1 MTFIPNA
8 LSKVESS
15 NSSTTLLTASNSFL
29 GALTATTGFN
39 SIEVSINSNVASAV
53 GGIVVSFYFTDG
65 TTLLHQY
72 TDTYFAG
79 SYFLKSYPVCGA
91 FFKITYINGSSNQAS
106 FNLVSRLL
114 TTTYE
119 SQSNNV
125 VVFDN
130 SQEYKL
136 DAFGKQ
142 RFTQPV
148 TLLDIKFPSNTTSSS
163 TNYKSNLLQIFSTSG
178 GSGLITYSPSKCA
191 LSIAGAAGAGS
202 YAYNQSRI
210 FTTYQPGKSLL
221 ILCSGKI
228 DPETT
233 TALDSSTTCISRIGY
248 FNMDTNVSTVNV
260 VNGLYFQM
268 SNTITDT
275 GGVISINKTIS
286 VNYTSGS
293 TPNSILQSSWNIDK
307 MDGTGSS
314 GISLDFTKCQLFVID
329 AEWLGVG
336 KIRFGFYA
344 YGKIVYCHQVTNV
357 NALTSPYIVAINLPV
372 SYYLGRTDGNGS
384 GGITQ
389 ICSTVISEGGF
400 TPLGRPFSAGTGSS
414 GITVTTGDE
423 TPIFFLKGG
432 GSNYYHQNIIPSS
445 VSLITDDSND
455 ILLYNIYIFQ
465 APNVPLNQSDG
476 IVTVNWTSVNTAYSV
491 SQYATSYSGSG
502 VAPITVN
509 ATAGILVDSGFI
521 QGKTSVAISKL
532 DKVFN
537 DQILHITANSN
548 NVSDILM
555 ITCKRIT
562 SSNYVVYASVN
573 WTEVY

>member
-8 LSKVESS
+8 LSKVENS
-15 NSSTTLLTASNSFL
+15 NSSFTQLLAASSFS
-29 GALTATTGFN
+29 GTLTATTGFN
-39 SIEVSINSNVASAV
+39 SIEVSITSNVASAV
-53 GGIVVSFYFTDG
+53 GGVVVSFYFTDG

-79 SYFLKSYPVCGA
+79 SYFLKSYPVAGA
-91 FFKITYINGSSNQAS
+91 YFTVTYTNGSSNQAT
-106 FNLVSRLL
+106 FHLVSRLL
-114 TTTYE
+114 TTTYD

-148 TLLDIKFPSNTTSSS
+148 TLLDIKFPSNTTTSETAYKTNTLQIYSS
-163 TNYKSNLLQIFSTSG
+163 TGST
-178 GSGLITYSPSKCA
+178 GLTTYGPSKCN
-191 LSIAGAAGAGS
+191 LNIVGGAGAGS
-202 YAYNQSRI
+202 YVLNQSRI

-233 TALDSSTTCISRIGY
+233 TALDTTTTCIARIGY
-248 FNMDTNVSTVNV
+248 FNMDLDVSTTAV
-260 VNGLYFQM
+260 VNGLYFEM
-268 SNTITDT
+268 SNSITNS
-275 GGVISINKTIS
+275 GGVQTIMKTLS
-286 VNYTSGS
+286 VNITNSSGTTTSI
-293 TPNSILQSSWNIDK
+293 PQSLWNIDK

-314 GISLDFTKCQLFVID
+314 GIFLDFTKCQLFVID

-357 NALTSPYIVAINLPV
+357 NALTGPYTTAINLPV
-372 SYYLGRTDGNGS
+372 SYYLNRTIGSGS

-400 TPLGRPFSAGTGSS
+400 TPLGRPFCAGTGST
-414 GITVTTGDE
+414 GTAIITGNE
-423 TPIFFLKGG
+423 TPVFFLRGG

-445 VSLITDDSND
+445 ISLITND
-455 ILLYNIYIFQ
+455 ANDVLLYNIYIFQ
-465 APNVPLNQSDG
+465 APNVPLNAASG
-476 IVTVNWTSVNTAYSV
+476 SVTINWINANTAYSAA
-491 SQYATSYSGSG
+491 QFATMYSGT
-502 VAPITVN
+502 APITIN
-509 ATAGILVDSGFI
+509 TTGILVDSGFI

-532 DKVFN
+532 DQVFN
-537 DQILHITANSN
+537 DQILHLTANSN
-548 NVSDILM
+548 NISDILM
-555 ITCKRIT
+555 ITCKRVT
-562 SSNYVVYASVN
+562 ASNYVVYLSVN